1 MPASSGPTPI
11 VLALLLSGC
20 AGPVPETAGT
30 RPDSAA
36 VAPRPTPQV
45 PGPAMRPAP
54 RPTPPA
60 PPPVVVS
67 ESNDDA
73 MAPASPLE
81 RECLAHRASGSKGRA
96 GEARFAMD
104 RPDPRFRPRSAALMR
119 QVLCGFRGGQ
129 VFRTSERIY
138 LRLASQDRD
147 DPGFST
153 GDPNN
158 SSRYYVVCEGSL
170 RTTLAAFRAGQRL
183 SFADNTFTLPCG
195 HLIYPR
201 GVSNP
206 DDASRISGAYV
217 YKVRSATLRVRQGPS
232 GDRPDFDMTID
243 VVVANPIETLE
254 LRGRLSGQLSTSVV
268 VVECGTQPS
277 YTKQVARPPCG

>member
-1 MPASSGPTPI
+1 MSAIPGSTL
-11 VLALLLSGC
+11 VVFALLW
-20 AGPVPETAGT
+20 
-30 RPDSAA
+30 SAC
-36 VAPRPTPQV
+36 R
-45 PGPAMRPAP
+45 GPALRPAP
-54 RPTPPA
+54 RPARPA

-67 ESNDDA
+67 EPNDGP
-73 MAPASPLE
+73 MASASPLE
-81 RECLAHRASGSKGRA
+81 RECLAYRASGTTGRA

-119 QVLCGFRGGQ
+119 QVLCGFRGGKL
-129 VFRTSERIY
+129 FRASERFY

-153 GDPNN
+153 GDPSN

-170 RTTLAAFRAGQRL
+170 RTTLATFRAGQRL

-195 HLIYPR
+195 HMIYPR

-206 DDASRISGAYV
+206 ADASRISGAYV
-217 YKVRSATLRVRQGPS
+217 YKVRAATLYVRQAPS
-232 GDRPDFDMTID
+232 GDRPDFDMTMD

-254 LRGRLSGQLSTSVV
+254 LRGRLWGELSTSVA

-277 YTKQVARPPCG
+277 YTKEAARPPCD